1 MLGAFQLLR
10 QIIWGTGLAMHI
22 ITIPGYVLPR
32 TGPSTG
38 LLSGRPPCTRS
49 EIPGIKRSGFCRLRA
64 SRGEAG
70 CSAASDHRQCTVT
83 YGPGDLVECVDSWLV
98 FAARRRPFPVAGGN
112 SDRSSLGHR
121 GGDLPL
127 RTEPSGYGECFSTTV
142 LYALDSLLFDSCAH
156 LVAGTELSGTRLGM
170 DPVAGGG
177 GAGYGVCSIPVGNPR
192 LPPVCD
198 STPHVIT
205 DRPSTFPCGAGNTT
219 SI

>member
-22 ITIPGYVLPR
+22 ITIPGTFFHELAHQLACYLVGHRVLAVKYLELNDPVFAGYVLHEGKPGVAR
-32 TGPSTG
+32 HLIIGSAPLLMG
-38 LLSGRPPCTRS
+38 L
-49 EIPGIKRSGFCRLRA
+49 GIWS
-64 SRGEAG
+64 
-70 CSAASDHRQCTVT
+70 SALTLGW
-83 YGPGDLVECVDSWLV
+83 Y
-98 FAARRRPFPVAGGN
+98 AARRRPFPVAGGN